1 MDRANFKGKAK
12 KLWEGAEYVGA
23 NPNSTSTVVG
33 NATRADVSLVSDARK
48 LVRRAAGKNAN
59 FDKMPSVKSRG
70 VPRMLFKALE
80 LIGDDPNASSADG
93 IWYPFT
99 TRIGSHLE
107 QAVAPL
113 LSWHRKQ

>member
-12 KLWEGAEYVGA
+12 KLWEVAEYVGA

-80 LIGDDPNASSADG
+80 LIGDDPNASSADVAAAS
-93 IWYPFT
+93 
-99 TRIGSHLE
+99 RIEVQDVDAL
-107 QAVAPL
+107 
-113 LSWHRKQ
+113 KQIAREAKKKIV